1 MEAAYYRKM
10 EDHRI
15 ECALCPH
22 RCVIADGKSGIC
34 RVRSNRGG
42 TLHADSYGN
51 AVSLAMDP
59 VEKKPLYHFHP
70 GKNILSTGP
79 NGCNFRCG
87 FCQNSGISQQ
97 TATVMSLPPQELARI
112 ASEEG
117 SIGVA
122 YTYSEPFIWFEYIRD
137 AGAMVRD
144 KGMVN
149 VLVTNGFVNEE
160 PLRELLPVVDAL
172 NVDVKS
178 MRPEFYSR
186 VCGGQ
191 MEDVL
196 KTVEIAARS
205 CHVEI
210 TNLIIPGYND
220 ADQDFDLL
228 VEWIYTVNPSIP
240 LHFSRYFP
248 RYRFTAPET
257 PRETLFRA
265 FSKAKEKLRY
275 VYMGNVPWSEG
286 SDTFCPSCGNRL
298 IGRIGYSVSLSG
310 IHDRRCSQCGAEV
323 EAVGLER

>member
-10 EDHRI
+10 DDGRV
-15 ECALCPH
+15 ECELCPN
-22 RCVIADGKSGIC
+22 RCVIAEGKSGGC
-34 RVRSNRGG
+34 RVRSNRDG
-42 TLHADSYGN
+42 TLHADSYGK

-70 GKNILSTGP
+70 GKRILSTGP

-87 FCQNSGISQQ
+87 FCQNSGISQE
-97 TATVMSLPPQELARI
+97 TAPIIPVPPEELARI
-112 ASEEG
+112 ASREG

-122 YTYSEPFIWFEYIRD
+122 YTYAEPFVWFEFIRD
-137 AGAMVRD
+137 AGALVHDR
-144 KGMVN
+144 GLAN
-149 VLVTNGFVNEE
+149 VLVTNGYVNEE

-172 NVDVKS
+172 NVDIKS

-186 VCGGQ
+186 VCGGKL
-191 MEDVL
+191 ENVL
-196 KTVEIAARS
+196 KTVETAARTR
-205 CHVEI
+205 HVEI

-220 ADQDFDLL
+220 TDEDFDLL
-228 VEWIYTVNPSIP
+228 IHWISAVNPSMP

-265 FSKAKEKLRY
+265 FARAKEKLRY
-275 VYMGNVPWSEG
+275 VYMGNVPWAEG
-286 SDTFCPSCGNRL
+286 SDTPCPSCGNRL
-298 IGRIGYSVSLSG
+298 IARMGYSVRLSG
-310 IHDRRCSQCGAEV
+310 IREGRCSRCGMDV